1 MRGFLCEFDRFYMFR
16 YFSYLDFFLN
26 NKRYKFVSMLY
37 KYCLLFGIFSQ
48 NLTQKLVFKTRK
60 TI

>member
-1 MRGFLCEFDRFYMFR
+1 MSLTGSIC
-16 YFSYLDFFLN
+16 LDIFHTWIFFLN